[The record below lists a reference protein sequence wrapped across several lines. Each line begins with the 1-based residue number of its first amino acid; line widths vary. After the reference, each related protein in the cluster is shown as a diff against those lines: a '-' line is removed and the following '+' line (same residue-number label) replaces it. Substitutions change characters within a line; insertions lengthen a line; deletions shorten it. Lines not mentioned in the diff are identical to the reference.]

1 MLKNRCACW
10 GQTLAGQMIELV
22 LIADFGIDRA
32 DGDKGGV
39 RSLRL
44 KLAPDAH
51 RGNEHIDAP
60 RLDVL

>member
-1 MLKNRCACW
+1 
-10 GQTLAGQMIELV
+10 MIELV